1 MARQEINLG
10 TSPTGLGGDPPR
22 TASQKINFM
31 TKELY
36 ASVESMGTAATR
48 NVQVNALDNS
58 AGKLLGP
65 GAFGLGSGAP
75 GAADLFALPGSGF
88 YYSNPGGGTLNPMS
102 NAAGLTLHAGGGN
115 SGGGGFQLYGR
126 DNTFLFRGFT
136 NGAHSATR
144 MVYHDGN
151 AVGLVGA
158 GAIIESGSN
167 SNGEFTK
174 FADGT
179 LICRAVGR
187 AYTFLNA
194 SVIAHDWIYPQ
205 SFVGMKPSV
214 LPVIVG
220 DLATIRQL
228 SGVTAGGGSA
238 LSTIRLAAVSKALFV
253 AGDVALGT
261 FDVIAIGRWKV

>member
-1 MARQEINLG
+1 MARQEIILG
-10 TSPTGLGGDPPR
+10 TAPTGLGGDPPR

-36 ASVESMGTAATR
+36 AAVESMGTAATR
-48 NVQVNALDNS
+48 DVQLNTLDNT

-65 GAFGLGSGAP
+65 GAFGLGTGAP

-88 YYSNPGGGTLNPMS
+88 YYSNPGGGTQNPMS

-136 NGAHSATR
+136 SGAHSPTR

-158 GAIIESGSN
+158 GAIIERGVTG
-167 SNGEFTK
+167 NGEFVK
-174 FADGT
+174 LADGSVECWFNVALTPTANTELVTTWT
-179 LICRAVGR
+179 LPTQVIVTNHAQATVSVIGPGATQFFSTIKLTALLYSTTTVQWRVKFDTTQT
-187 AYTFLNA
+187 YTFALN
-194 SVIAHDWIYPQ
+194 
-205 SFVGMKPSV
+205 FK
-214 LPVIVG
+214 
-220 DLATIRQL
+220 
-228 SGVTAGGGSA
+228 
-238 LSTIRLAAVSKALFV
+238 
-253 AGDVALGT
+253 
-261 FDVIAIGRWKV
+261 GRWK